1 MNGQGG
7 GNRVGA
13 HTGVRSLREARVS
26 DRPPRQPVGRF
37 APTPSGPLHFGSVI
51 AAVGSYLDARCDGG
65 RWLVRIDDVDGPR
78 AVPGAGAAILA
89 TLERLGFEWDDAP
102 VWQHAR
108 TTAYADALERLRAQ
122 GAVYG
127 CVCTRK
133 KLANAPRAADGAV
146 RYPGTCRTGLPPG
159 IAPRAWRFRVPPG
172 EVVFDDRVQGRQAED
187 VERAVGDF
195 VLRRADGLFAYQLAV
210 VVDDAEARVT
220 DVVRGIDLMPS
231 TVRQICVQRA
241 LGVPT
246 PRYAHLPVVVN
257 AAGQKLSKQTLA
269 RTVDAFAPAQL
280 IVDALA
286 CLGQGPPSELA
297 RASLHE
303 VWQWARSNWSM
314 VRVPRRAQVRSRGD
328 YD

>member
-1 MNGQGG
+1 M
-7 GNRVGA
+7 V
-13 HTGVRSLREARVS
+13 
-26 DRPPRQPVGRF
+26 DPPQEKRVGRF

-51 AAVGSYLDARCDGG
+51 AAVGSYLDARHGGG

-89 TLERLGFEWDDAP
+89 TLHRLGFAWDEAP
-102 VWQHAR
+102 VWQQQR
-108 TTAYADALERLRAQ
+108 IGAYAAALEQLSGQ

-127 CVCTRK
+127 CACTRK
-133 KLANAPRAADGAV
+133 MLASAPRAADGAV
-146 RYPGTCRTGLPPG
+146 RYPGTCRAGLPPAV
-159 IAPRAWRFRVPPG
+159 APRAWRFRVPAG
-172 EVVFDDRVQGRQAED
+172 AVVFDDRVQGRQAED
-187 VERAVGDF
+187 VASAVGDF
-195 VLRRADGLFAYQLAV
+195 VLQRADGLFAYQLAV
-210 VVDDAEARVT
+210 VVDDAEAGVT

-231 TVRQICVQRA
+231 TGRQICVQRA

-269 RTVDAFAPAQL
+269 RAIDAFAPAQL

-286 CLGQGPPSELA
+286 CLGQAPPDALV

-303 VWQWARSNWSM
+303 VWQWALAHWSM
-314 VRVPRRAQVRSRGD
+314 ERVPRRAQVRSRGD